1 MCRYISKRWTMKR
14 SLWCLC
20 LFVFLFLAPYVQAQ
34 DPMRAIGM
42 ATIYNNAVDV
52 ARDKALENALRNV
65 VEEKVG
71 VMVTSV
77 SEVENYEL
85 KLDQI
90 LSESRGFI
98 SNYKILS
105 EGRQGNTYK
114 VTIEAEVETGRLK
127 DRMAAVQLVMVR
139 KSKPRLMIIL
149 NGHEK
154 QQAIAEAVMTKYFLS
169 NGFKIVDVSAA
180 QKTEAS
186 FNALSNDSRT
196 LSSVAQKYGAE
207 IVVLVH
213 VADTVKSFKMGD
225 IEVQSHEVTISNKV
239 LNGDT
244 GEIIATANKS
254 EKGEFKTAVEEAA
267 AKSARQMRDD
277 ILERWSSELTNTV
290 TIKLLIS
297 GVSHSG
303 LSALKETLKEQV
315 KGLKQIYQ
323 RSYARGAA
331 DLDLEIKGNTQGLAD
346 ELSAIR
352 VQGKKIRIVET
363 TPNRIEAVI
372 GSKK

>member
-1 MCRYISKRWTMKR
+1 MKR
-14 SLWCLC
+14 SLWWLC
-20 LFVFLFLAPYVQAQ
+20 LFAVLFLAPHVRAQ
-34 DPMRAIGM
+34 DPIRAVGM

-52 ARDKALENALRNV
+52 ARDKALESALRNV

-77 SEVENYEL
+77 SEVENFEL
-85 KLDQI
+85 KMDQI

-105 EGRQGNTYK
+105 EGKQGNTYK
-114 VTIEAEVETGRLK
+114 VTVEAEVETGRLK

-186 FNALSNDSRT
+186 FNALSSDSRT

-207 IVVLVH
+207 IVVLAH

-225 IEVQSHEVTISNKV
+225 IEIQSHEVTISNKV

-297 GVSHSG
+297 GLSHSD
-303 LSALKETLKEQV
+303 LSVLKETLKEQV

-323 RSYARGAA
+323 RSYTRGVA

-352 VQGKKIRIVET
+352 VQGKKIRIQET

>member
-1 MCRYISKRWTMKR
+1 MCLHIFERWTMKR

-20 LFVFLFLAPYVQAQ
+20 LFAVLFLSPQVRAQ
-34 DPMRAIGM
+34 DPIRAVGM

-65 VEEKVG
+65 IEEKVG

-77 SEVENYEL
+77 SEVENFEL
-85 KLDQI
+85 KMDQI

-105 EGRQGNTYK
+105 EGKQGNTYK
-114 VTIEAEVETGRLK
+114 VTVEAEVETGRLK

-186 FNALSNDSRT
+186 FNALSSDSRT

-207 IVVLVH
+207 IVVLAH

-297 GVSHSG
+297 GLSHSD
-303 LSALKETLKEQV
+303 LSILKETLKEQV

-323 RSYARGAA
+323 RSYTRGAA

-352 VQGKKIRIVET
+352 VQGKKIRIQET